1 MITNFFRNIII
12 LPVLVLFIVACEPK
26 IRTWELTSPDESL
39 SIVLTH
45 TRIVEEKKTELSY
58 QVLLETDSGSIEMI
72 KPSLLGITRED
83 ANFTDQLAF
92 LSEGEE
98 IEFSDSYELI
108 SGKKRVVEYSGNELT
123 VTFKNDSNQLLS
135 VDLRALNDGVA
146 FRYRFPDNDSSLYTV
161 TGERTSFKIPLQG
174 KVWIHPYDTITKY
187 TPAYETYYTNGS
199 DIGTKAPGGQG
210 WAFPALFNVN
220 NAWMLLTEANLGDNF
235 YGAHLQPEIVDGT
248 YRIRLPEVEEAL
260 GTCDAEPTSALPWT
274 MPWRV
279 IMLGKNLAEIAEST
293 LVQDLSDANV
303 VDDLSWIKPGRV
315 SWSWWSDHDSPQ
327 SFEKLQHFVDLA
339 VEMGWEYSLVD
350 ANWNTMKGGNLEE
363 LVQYA
368 NDKGIGILVWYNSG
382 GPHNTVGE
390 QLRNAMHIKE
400 RRREEFAKLQE
411 WGVKGVKIDFFQSDK
426 PEIIKQYHDILKDA
440 VDYNILINFHGC
452 TMPRGWERKYPH
464 LMSMEAV
471 RGAECYSF
479 DAMFPDA
486 APWYNT
492 ILPFT
497 RNAVG
502 PMDYTPVA
510 FSDQT
515 YPHKTTYGHEIALP
529 IVFQSSLLH
538 FADKVSIFQELP
550 DFAKDY
556 LKEIPVSWD
565 QTKFLEGYPGQ
576 YVILARKKEGIW
588 YFGGINGTSDTLN
601 IDLNLPFIQEGS
613 YLAEIITDGAK
624 DRSFMYFKKPF
635 NNSSSLTIKIKPFGG
650 FAGKL
655 MDFKELEE

>member
-1 MITNFFRNIII
+1 MSKNFLRDIII
-12 LPVLVLFIVACEPK
+12 LPVLVLVIAACEPK
-26 IRTWELTSPDESL
+26 VRTWKLTSPDK
-39 SIVLTH
+39 SISIILTH
-45 TRIVEEKKTELSY
+45 TRLVEEKKNELSY

-72 KPSLLGITRED
+72 NPSPLGIARED
-83 ANFTDQLAF
+83 ANFTDQLTF
-92 LSEGEE
+92 HSEGEE
-98 IEFSDSYELI
+98 IEFSDNYELI
-108 SGKKRVVEYSGNELT
+108 SGKKRVVEYSGNELS
-123 VTFKNDSNQLLS
+123 VTFKNDSNQLLC

-146 FRYRFPDNDSSLYTV
+146 FRYRFPENDSLPYTV
-161 TGERTSFKIPLQG
+161 TGEITSFKIPLPG
-174 KVWIHPYDTITKY
+174 KAWIHPYDTITKY
-187 TPAYETYYTNGS
+187 TPAYETYYTNGT
-199 DIGTKAPGGQG
+199 DIGAKAPGGQG

-220 NAWMLLTEANLGDNF
+220 NAWMLLTEANLSDNF
-235 YGAHLQPEIVDGT
+235 YGAHLQPEVVDGT
-248 YRIRLPEVEEAL
+248 YMIRLPEKEEAL
-260 GTCDAEPTSALPWT
+260 GTCEVEPASTLPWA

-279 IMLGKNLAEIAEST
+279 IMVSKNLADIVEST
-293 LVQDLSDANV
+293 LIQDLSDANV

-327 SFEKLQHFVDLA
+327 SFEKLQHFVDLS

-390 QLRNAMHIKE
+390 QLRDAMHIKE

-440 VDYNILINFHGC
+440 VDYQILINFHGC

-479 DAMFPDA
+479 DSRFPEA

-556 LKEIPVSWD
+556 LKEVPVSWD
-565 QTKFLEGYPGQ
+565 QTKFLEGYPGK
-576 YVILARKKEGIW
+576 YAVIAREKDGAW
-588 YFGGINGTSDTLN
+588 YFGGINGTGDTLN
-601 IDLNLPFIQEGS
+601 IDLKLPFILEGS
-613 YLAEIITDGAK
+613 YLAEIITDGKK
-624 DRSFMYFKKPF
+624 DRSFMYYKKPF
-635 NNSSSLTIKIKPFGG
+635 NNSTTLNLELKPFGG

-655 MDFKELEE
+655 MDFKEMEE